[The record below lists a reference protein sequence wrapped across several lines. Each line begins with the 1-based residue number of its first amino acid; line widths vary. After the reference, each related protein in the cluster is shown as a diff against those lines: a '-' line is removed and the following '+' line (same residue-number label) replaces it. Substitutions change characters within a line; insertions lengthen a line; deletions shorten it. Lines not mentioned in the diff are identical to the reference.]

1 MPPPSVTPRTTVRP
15 PLGARDGQ
23 AEADYLFYRLHDNL
37 DRATARATGW
47 TRIAIGLAKKT
58 LIMTR
63 KRLCTH
69 VIQLVSRDLAD
80 FDMHAQSGVSTYS
93 AQHAQTPSPL
103 TPRQVASHH
112 ATRPYGFTGE
122 PSCEH
127 RYGSNHCMP
136 CAHSERRRSRRE
148 LLLRR
153 LVLPARA
160 HARTRRNSYA
170 TIQGMGLTAHVNT
183 CAPYRRRAE
192 RTRVSARTAC
202 FGHGRALG

>member
-1 MPPPSVTPRTTVRP
+1 MAARSATAASATASIVSPGRAMPPPSVTPRTTVRP

-47 TRIAIGLAKKT
+47 TRIGLAKKT

-103 TPRQVASHH
+103 T
-112 ATRPYGFTGE
+112 T
-122 PSCEH
+122 PSRIPPH
-127 RYGSNHCMP
+127 GLSPHLLF
-136 CAHSERRRSRRE
+136 AASRRK
-148 LLLRR
+148 
-153 LVLPARA
+153 VGFV
-160 HARTRRNSYA
+160 NSR
-170 TIQGMGLTAHVNT
+170 GWGNV
-183 CAPYRRRAE
+183 
-192 RTRVSARTAC
+192 
-202 FGHGRALG
+202 HGTK